1 MRIVAEDA
9 LVERIACTLIEE
21 PASQKRRSDHS
32 VNRTTTTAVAELK
45 EIVEVLQLQ
54 ELNSLP

>member
-1 MRIVAEDA
+1 VRIVAEDA
-9 LVERIACTLIEE
+9 LVERITCTLIEE

-32 VNRTTTTAVAELK
+32 VNRTTTTVVAKLK
-45 EIVEVLQLQ
+45 EIVELLQLQ

>member
-1 MRIVAEDA
+1 VRIVAEDV

-21 PASQKRRSDHS
+21 PASQKRRSDYS
-32 VNRTTTTAVAELK
+32 VNRTTTTAVAELN
-45 EIVEVLQLQ
+45 EIVELLQLQ

>member
-1 MRIVAEDA
+1 VRIEAEDA

-32 VNRTTTTAVAELK
+32 VNRTTTTAVAKLK
-45 EIVEVLQLQ
+45 EIVELLQLQ
-54 ELNSLP
+54 ELNCSP

>member
-1 MRIVAEDA
+1 VAEDA
-9 LVERIACTLIEE
+9 LVERITCTLIEE

-32 VNRTTTTAVAELK
+32 VNRTTTTVVAKLK
-45 EIVEVLQLQ
+45 EIVELLQLQ

>member
-1 MRIVAEDA
+1 VAEDA

-32 VNRTTTTAVAELK
+32 VNGTTTTAVSELK